1 MRSSASREE
10 SSSSSGFEDRDFQ
23 RGPKWSEHEVK
34 VMPEGE
40 IQGFQM
46 TGVLVPR
53 GNLLQIVRPCA
64 YKRTREYAT
73 VHTKHTYQ
81 N

>member
-1 MRSSASREE
+1 MKCSASREE

-23 RGPKWSEHEVK
+23 RGPKWSEHKVK

-53 GNLLQIVRPCA
+53 GNLVQIIRPCA
-64 YKRTREYAT
+64 CKRTRKHAT
-73 VHTKHTYQ
+73 VHT
-81 N
+81 